1 MMSEKVAE
9 LYLKSMRQQLK
20 GLKTL
25 ADRALTQVKDEELSI
40 EIDDES
46 NSITILMK
54 HIAGNMTTL
63 WTRPLAP
70 AEEWPARHR
79 DLEFT
84 LTKEDTRIT
93 VNKSWNNAWEAIF
106 KTLDGLK
113 ERDLLETMKIQG
125 NDSALI
131 EVLNSQYSHYAVHV
145 GQIIFLA
152 KHFRVRDWV
161 SLSVPKKK

>member
-25 ADRALTQVKDEELSI
+25 ADRALIQVKDEELSI

-93 VNKSWNNAWEAIF
+93 VSKSWNNAWEAIF

-113 ERDLLETMKIQG
+113 EKDLLETMKIRG

-131 EVLNSQYSHYAVHV
+131 EVLNNQYSHYAVHV

-161 SLSVPKKK
+161 SLSVPKKR